1 MRSRNLIVPD
11 RRKFGESHHTGSF
24 GDLLVQQVEH
34 RSRQAVNNAR
44 AIIQDASTSSSVKAP
59 LVGVENAARFVIKR
73 IRKKGLKNTT
83 NRVALAASL
92 IGLVAYGLWRF
103 KFRR

>member
-1 MRSRNLIVPD
+1 MRSRNLIVAD
-11 RRKFGESHHTGSF
+11 RPKFGESHHTGSF
-24 GDLLVQQVEH
+24 GDRLVQQVEH

-103 KFRR
+103 KSRR